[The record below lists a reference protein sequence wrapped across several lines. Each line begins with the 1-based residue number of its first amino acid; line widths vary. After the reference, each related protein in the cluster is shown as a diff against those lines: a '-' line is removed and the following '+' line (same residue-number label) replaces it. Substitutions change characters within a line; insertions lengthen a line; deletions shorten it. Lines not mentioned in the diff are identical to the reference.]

1 MKQNKRDG
9 WRASKIDDK
18 QRWGENLN
26 TGVERNGR
34 KDVWSTRMKRY
45 GSCEKSME
53 GGGSDG
59 RSRIGGRG
67 KRNKDNGESLSYE
80 VEDVP
85 EARKMVCNEGQNED
99 N

>member
-1 MKQNKRDG
+1 MNR
-9 WRASKIDDK
+9 
-18 QRWGENLN
+18 
-26 TGVERNGR
+26 GVERNGR
-34 KDVWSTRMKRY
+34 KDAWSTRMKRY

-53 GGGSDG
+53 GDSGGG
-59 RSRIGGRG
+59 RSRVGGRG

>member
-1 MKQNKRDG
+1 MNR
-9 WRASKIDDK
+9 
-18 QRWGENLN
+18 
-26 TGVERNGR
+26 GVERNGR
-34 KDVWSTRMKRY
+34 KNAWSTRMKRY

-53 GGGSDG
+53 GDSG
-59 RSRIGGRG
+59 RSRVGGRG

-85 EARKMVCNEGQNED
+85 EARKMVCNEGQNKD

>member
-1 MKQNKRDG
+1 
-9 WRASKIDDK
+9 
-18 QRWGENLN
+18 
-26 TGVERNGR
+26 
-34 KDVWSTRMKRY
+34 
-45 GSCEKSME
+45 ME
-53 GGGSDG
+53 GGGGGG
-59 RSRIGGRG
+59 RSRVGGRG

>member
-1 MKQNKRDG
+1 MNR
-9 WRASKIDDK
+9 
-18 QRWGENLN
+18 
-26 TGVERNGR
+26 GVERNGR
-34 KDVWSTRMKRY
+34 KNAWSTRMKRY

-53 GGGSDG
+53 GG
-59 RSRIGGRG
+59 RSRVGGRG